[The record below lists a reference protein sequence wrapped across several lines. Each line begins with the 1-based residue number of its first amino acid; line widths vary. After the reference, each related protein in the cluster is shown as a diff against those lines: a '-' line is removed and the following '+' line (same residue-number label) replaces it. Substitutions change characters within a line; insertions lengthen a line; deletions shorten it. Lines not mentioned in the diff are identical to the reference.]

1 MLRRSDPGCFS
12 KAGKK
17 VELAQKKTHDLRSG
31 KVPIRRIRRI
41 RAIRA
46 IRAIRTSYGDFITP
60 QDERVVTDRFF
71 DAGGPPGSAVG
82 LTALHSH
89 LEGLARVNAGQ
100 SCGCFLEP
108 SR

>member
-31 KVPIRRIRRI
+31 KVPIRR
-41 RAIRA
+41 IRA

-82 LTALHSH
+82 PTALHPH

-100 SCGCFLEP
+100 SC
-108 SR
+108 